1 MPHFSSVFQPV
12 EAPTSRR
19 FALKSALAAGLLPWL
34 AACDQIS
41 GGASPQGSGFTGIDI
56 TGADYAQDFA
66 LTDFNGVPRTLADY
80 RGKAVM
86 LYFGFVQ
93 CPDVCPTALA
103 RASEVL
109 RQIGPEAAQRVQL
122 LFITVD
128 PERDTPELLR
138 EYMAAFDPSFM
149 ALTGSLDQIK
159 ATADAFRVY
168 YKKVPTGS
176 TYTMDHTAL
185 TYLFDPQGKVR
196 VALRHEQTAAD
207 FAADVQR
214 VLGETAA

>member
-1 MPHFSSVFQPV
+1 MPQYPFS
-12 EAPTSRR
+12 SRR
-19 FALKSALAAGLLPWL
+19 FASLTSRRRLLSALTAAAILPWL
-34 AACDQIS
+34 AACDPLT
-41 GGASPQGSGFTGIDI
+41 GGSATSSGFSGIDI

-93 CPDVCPTALA
+93 CPDVCPTALT
-103 RASEVL
+103 RAAQVL
-109 RQIGPEAAQRVQL
+109 QLIGPEAAAKVQL
-122 LFITVD
+122 LFVTVD

-138 EYMAAFDPSFM
+138 EYMAAFDPSFV

-159 ATADAFRVY
+159 ATADNFRVY
-168 YKKVPTGS
+168 FKKVPTGS

-185 TYLFDPQGKVR
+185 TYLFDPKGKVR
-196 VALRHEQTAAD
+196 VALRHEQNAAD

-214 VLGETAA
+214 VLAESPA

>member
-1 MPHFSSVFQPV
+1 MPRYLSPNPFGHLHG
-12 EAPTSRR
+12 SRR
-19 FALKSALAAGLLPWL
+19 RALTALLAVGMAPWL
-34 AACDQIS
+34 VACDQPTGAA
-41 GGASPQGSGFTGIDI
+41 GGPQAFNGIDI
-56 TGADYAQDFA
+56 TGADYALDFA
-66 LTDFNGVPRTLADY
+66 LTDMNGVPRTLADY

-103 RASEVL
+103 RAAEVL
-109 RQIGPEAAQRVQL
+109 RLVGPEASKRVQL
-122 LFITVD
+122 LFVTVD

-138 EYMAAFDPSFM
+138 EYMAAFDPSFV
-149 ALTGSLDQIK
+149 ALTGSMDQIK

-168 YKKVPTGS
+168 FKKVPTGS

-196 VALRHEQTAAD
+196 AALRHEQTAAEY
-207 FAADVQR
+207 AADIQK
-214 VLGETAA
+214 LLAETAA